1 VSRRRDILQHLLG
14 LQLHLL
20 HLLLS
25 IAVFSIQRDIS
36 YQAFLARYTHGSSTT
51 VCTLR
56 DADLALTFLPTRCG
70 SRESSPDRQGEIK
83 SMLPSVVA
91 NQITRLVKSS

>member
-1 VSRRRDILQHLLG
+1 MEVGCVLGVEHLPLQHLLG

-36 YQAFLARYTHGSSTT
+36 YQAFLARYILTGP
-51 VCTLR
+51 VPPFAALR
-56 DADLALTFLPTRCG
+56 DADLALSQFLPTRCG
-70 SRESSPDRQGEIK
+70 SQNLHLIVDIN
-83 SMLPSVVA
+83 SMLPSA
-91 NQITRLVKSS
+91 W